1 MEVSTMLGKLMKYD
15 LKSMFKV
22 FVPLWLALLA
32 VSVVNRFT
40 IQFDS
45 NAIIGGLPTVIFMIL
60 YVGLIIAV
68 MVVAVAL
75 IIMRFYHGLLKDE
88 GYLMFTLPVRPW
100 QLVTS
105 KCLTAT
111 IVSILSLLAAVL
123 SVCLIAVDASFVPDL
138 IRAVRD
144 AVPHLTGDMVLTI
157 ILTVLLAVAAV
168 ITSVTHIYASL
179 ALGHLAHSHRVGW
192 SVLAYIGIN
201 MLFSALAVLL
211 GNLADRMNWN
221 FEITVE
227 SGVAMANIILAILL
241 AVCVVQIVIFFV
253 VTERILS
260 KRLNLE

>member
-88 GYLMFTLPVRPW
+88 GYLMFTLPRW
-100 QLVTS
+100 
-105 KCLTAT
+105 K
-111 IVSILSLLAAVL
+111 
-123 SVCLIAVDASFVPDL
+123 
-138 IRAVRD
+138 
-144 AVPHLTGDMVLTI
+144 
-157 ILTVLLAVAAV
+157 
-168 ITSVTHIYASL
+168 
-179 ALGHLAHSHRVGW
+179 
-192 SVLAYIGIN
+192 
-201 MLFSALAVLL
+201 
-211 GNLADRMNWN
+211 MNWTAW
-221 FEITVE
+221 I
-227 SGVAMANIILAILL
+227 SSMAWAFAIWASPIPSPMRWE
-241 AVCVVQIVIFFV
+241 AVSR
-253 VTERILS
+253 RIMTAA
-260 KRLNLE
+260 